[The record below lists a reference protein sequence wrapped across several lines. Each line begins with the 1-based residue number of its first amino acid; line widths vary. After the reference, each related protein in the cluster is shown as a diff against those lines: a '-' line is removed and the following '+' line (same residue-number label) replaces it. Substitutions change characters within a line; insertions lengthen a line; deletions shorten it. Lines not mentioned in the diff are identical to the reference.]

1 MTALTFANEVP
12 LTFPFQR
19 GEREPPPPSLRIT
32 LLTVLL
38 IISNPCVHSFSFL
51 IGMRVARTRHLN
63 FIKLPEMDLILRV
76 SAQPDCDI
84 FAQARV
90 RSEAVIVRR
99 VCVRWEGGRRIQ
111 RNDQLLKSHN
121 VTSNAATATR
131 QRWKSIISQFP
142 CNRAHL
148 CKVCIRQRAWDAT
161 GFELRCS

>member
-1 MTALTFANEVP
+1 MTVLTFANKVP

-19 GEREPPPPSLRIT
+19 GERKERAPPPSLRIT
-32 LLTVLL
+32 LPTVLL

-76 SAQPDCDI
+76 SVQPDCAI

-99 VCVRWEGGRRIQ
+99 VCEHVYWEGR
-111 RNDQLLKSHN
+111 
-121 VTSNAATATR
+121 
-131 QRWKSIISQFP
+131 
-142 CNRAHL
+142 
-148 CKVCIRQRAWDAT
+148 
-161 GFELRCS
+161 